1 MSRAI
6 CSKCHRP
13 QKVCICDFIQPIDNQ
28 VEIGILQHPTETK
41 QIKGT
46 AIIATNSLQCCRYW
60 IGESVTE
67 LPGLVDW
74 LNDGKQVFLLY
85 PKTEDS
91 HLFIKVQDVDVLK
104 NQDKGIFKILILD
117 GTWRKTFKMMQLNP
131 ELQELNR
138 VALIPNEL
146 SNYKIRKQK
155 NEQSLSTVEAV
166 YELLTQLEGAESNGD
181 KFKPLLTAFEKMQQQ
196 QLTFRQQKEK

>member
-6 CSKCHRP
+6 CCHCHRP

-46 AIIATNSLQCCRYW
+46 AIIAKNSLQCCQYW
-60 IGESVTE
+60 VGESLQE
-67 LPGLVDW
+67 LPGLVNW
-74 LNDGKQVFLLY
+74 LNDGKQVYLLY
-85 PKTEDS
+85 PKTEDADS
-91 HLFIKVQDVDVLK
+91 MVKVQGVDFLK
-104 NQDKGIFKILILD
+104 SQDKAAFRILILD

-131 ELQELNR
+131 SLQKLDR
-138 VALIPNEL
+138 VALIPSEL
-146 SNYKIRKQK
+146 SKYKIRKQK

-166 YELLTQLEGAESNGD
+166 YELLSQLEDSESED
-181 KFKPLLTAFEKMQQQ
+181 KFKPLLTAFENMQQQ
-196 QLTFRQQKEK
+196 QLAFRQ